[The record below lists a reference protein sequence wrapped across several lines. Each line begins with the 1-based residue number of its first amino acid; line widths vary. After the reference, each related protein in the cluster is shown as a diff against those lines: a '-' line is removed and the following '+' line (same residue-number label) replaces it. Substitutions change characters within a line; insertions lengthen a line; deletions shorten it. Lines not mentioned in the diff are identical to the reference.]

1 MSHLSQEYVRNL
13 YNTYGELKVLDD
25 IIGHRAADT
34 VQVPILGYPRF
45 ENSVDDYERFNG
57 KQLDQFIDAAV
68 KNYIS
73 AGLKP
78 NAREVVGLLAPSNVD
93 FIISFFALSRLGY
106 TVLCLSLRIAPVA
119 VINLLQKTGCSTIV
133 HGSSP
138 KIEGTV
144 QSVNQDFPIAAIN
157 IPTRI
162 NYDGVSSGPR
172 FTRHFDR
179 EEENSKPAIII
190 HSSGSTGLPKPISL
204 SHRALL
210 THPTQGTGLHNFNA
224 LPWYHLYGISTS
236 LQAMWMRRTAHLYN
250 VNLPLTADNLIAIL
264 EKIQPEAVHT
274 VPYGLGLMAERQS
287 GLDAL
292 KRCKVVTAAGARTPD
307 ELGDRLVKEGVNFGV
322 VFGTTEAGLVG
333 DTMRRADGD
342 DSWNYLRLYANIR
355 KFLHMSP
362 LGDGSFE
369 MVYLKGHPAL
379 SASNSDDPAPGS
391 WHSKDVFIPHET
403 IPDVWKYVTRID
415 DRVTLVNGEKV
426 LPLPI
431 EGRIRE
437 DRLVR
442 EAVIVGVDQSMPGLL
457 VFRSKTV
464 DHMTDAQYID
474 AIWPSVADANSR
486 AEAFSQITREMITPM
501 PSNVD
506 WPQTDKGSIIRA
518 QCYMKFADQ
527 IKDMYTRLEG
537 DAEGGTLRLNLQ
549 EVVDFIMT
557 TFRETIGVP
566 LESPDVD
573 FFAAG
578 IDSLR
583 AIQMRRIIVKTLEL
597 NGKQLTPNVV
607 YENGTP
613 KQLAKYLHALGQGE
627 DGEEE
632 GEASPMKEM
641 VEKYSTFTRHHYLFG
656 TLANNS
662 ESLLLG
668 NEAPRPIFKF
678 ANQTA
683 ILTGATGSIGAHTLA
698 QVLANPEIS
707 KVYCLVRGE
716 NPMQRI
722 LDSLKERHLEL
733 PASSL
738 AKIVAFSGDLSKPS
752 FDLSSPTYT
761 QMKKEVSLI
770 VHIAWPVNFNI
781 HLSSFEPHIA
791 GLYNLL
797 QFSLSVERPQP
808 AQLFFCSSISTAFN
822 APTPAT
828 VPNAPI
834 EDFGHASTMGY
845 GQSKLVGEHIV
856 RNAARA
862 GAHAYVLRI
871 GQVAGDSINGVWND
885 KEFIPLMIRSALTL
899 KALPDLR
906 ERCLWLPVDILAT
919 TILQL
924 SQTLKKSRH
933 PLGYEP
939 DVNPEIFYNLL
950 NPRPFQWSSLLTEL
964 SEAGLKFDT
973 VPFMDWMEKLQESA
987 THGDELKNPAV
998 KLIEFFEEEF
1008 GAQDSFEKRG
1018 LMFETS
1024 AAQRDAQILRDPPR
1038 IVEDGYIRKFLGAWL
1053 EKWE

>member
-1 MSHLSQEYVRNL
+1 
-13 YNTYGELKVLDD
+13 
-25 IIGHRAADT
+25 
-34 VQVPILGYPRF
+34 
-45 ENSVDDYERFNG
+45 
-57 KQLDQFIDAAV
+57 
-68 KNYIS
+68 
-73 AGLKP
+73 
-78 NAREVVGLLAPSNVD
+78 
-93 FIISFFALSRLGY
+93 
-106 TVLCLSLRIAPVA
+106 
-119 VINLLQKTGCSTIV
+119 
-133 HGSSP
+133 
-138 KIEGTV
+138 
-144 QSVNQDFPIAAIN
+144 
-157 IPTRI
+157 
-162 NYDGVSSGPR
+162 
-172 FTRHFDR
+172 
-179 EEENSKPAIII
+179 
-190 HSSGSTGLPKPISL
+190 
-204 SHRALL
+204 
-210 THPTQGTGLHNFNA
+210 
-224 LPWYHLYGISTS
+224 
-236 LQAMWMRRTAHLYN
+236 
-250 VNLPLTADNLIAIL
+250 
-264 EKIQPEAVHT
+264 
-274 VPYGLGLMAERQS
+274 
-287 GLDAL
+287 
-292 KRCKVVTAAGARTPD
+292 
-307 ELGDRLVKEGVNFGV
+307 
-322 VFGTTEAGLVG
+322 
-333 DTMRRADGD
+333 MRRADGD

-442 EAVIVGVDQSMPGLL
+442 EAVIVGVDQSIPGLL

-549 EVVDFIMT
+549 DVVDFIMT
-557 TFRETIGVP
+557 TFRETIGVS

-578 IDSLR
+578 VDSLR

-632 GEASPMKEM
+632 GEASLMMEM
-641 VEKYSTFTRHHYLFG
+641 IEKYSAFTKHHYCGNFLIPDNEKNLYNSSSDSEDEIERFKSDIEAQRVRKSSPASKIIEFLRKVFG

-668 NEAPRPIFKF
+668 NEAPRPIFKL
-678 ANQTA
+678 ANQAA

-722 LDSLKERHLEL
+722 LDSLKERRLEL

-738 AKIVAFSGDLSKPS
+738 AKIVAFAGDLSKPS
-752 FDLSSPTYT
+752 FDLSSATYT

-885 KEFIPLMIRSALTL
+885 KEFIPSMIRSALTL

-987 THGDELKNPAV
+987 AHGDELKNPAV

-1008 GAQDSFEKRG
+1008 GAQDSFEKG
-1018 LMFETS
+1018 CLMFETS

>member
-13 YNTYGELKVLDD
+13 YNTFGELKVLDD
-25 IIGHRAADT
+25 IIRHRAADAD
-34 VQVPILGYPRF
+34 QVPILGYPRF
-45 ENSVDDYERFNG
+45 ENSVDDYEHFTG

-68 KNYIS
+68 KKYIS

-78 NAREVVGLLAPSNVD
+78 NTREVVGVLAPSNID
-93 FIISFFALSRLGY
+93 FIVSFFALSRLGY
-106 TVLCLSLRIAPVA
+106 TVLCLSLRIAPIA

-138 KIEGTV
+138 QIEVNV
-144 QSVNQDFPIAAIN
+144 QSVNQDFPIAAIK

-162 NYDGVSSGPR
+162 DYDGVVLGLR
-172 FTRHFDR
+172 FVRHFDR

-287 GLDAL
+287 GLNAL

-307 ELGDRLVKEGVNFGV
+307 ELGDRLVKEGINFGV

-333 DTMRRADGD
+333 DTMRRANGD

-391 WHSKDVFIPHET
+391 WHSKDVFIPHKT

-437 DRLVR
+437 DELVR
-442 EAVIVGVDQSMPGLL
+442 EAVVVGVDQPIPGLL
-457 VFRSKTV
+457 VFRSKAV
-464 DHMTDAQYID
+464 DHMSDAQYID

-518 QCYMKFADQ
+518 QCYLKFVDQ
-527 IKDMYTRLEG
+527 IKDMYARLEG
-537 DAEGGTLRLNLQ
+537 DGEEGTLRLDLQ
-549 EVVDFIMT
+549 EMVDFIMT

-566 LESPDVD
+566 LDSPDVD

-578 IDSLR
+578 IDSLK

-607 YENGTP
+607 YENGNP
-613 KQLAKYLHALGQGE
+613 RQLAKYLHALGKGE
-627 DGEEE
+627 DGDEE
-632 GEASPMKEM
+632 GEASLMKEM
-641 VEKYSTFTRHHYLFG
+641 VDKYSRFTKHHPPSKPVLK
-656 TLANNS
+656 LANQ
-662 ESLLLG
+662 
-668 NEAPRPIFKF
+668 A
-678 ANQTA
+678 A

-722 LDSLKERHLEL
+722 LDSLKERRLEL

-738 AKIVAFSGDLSKPS
+738 AKIVAFVGDLSKPN
-752 FDLSSPTYT
+752 FDLSPTIYA

-797 QFSLSVERPQP
+797 QFSLSVKRPQP

-822 APTPAT
+822 APTPVT
-828 VPNAPI
+828 IPNAPI
-834 EDFGHASTMGY
+834 EDLTYASTMGY

-885 KEFIPLMIRSALTL
+885 KEFIPSMIRSALTL

-919 TILQL
+919 TIIQL
-924 SQTLKKSRH
+924 SNTLKTSKH

-939 DVNPEIFYNLL
+939 EVNPEIFYNLL

-973 VPFMDWMEKLQESA
+973 VPFIDWMEKLQESA
-987 THGDELKNPAV
+987 AHGDELRNPAV

-1008 GAQDSFEKRG
+1008 GAQDSFEKGG

-1024 AAQRDAQILRDPPR
+1024 AAQRDAQVLREPPR